1 MAMSCENLSP
11 APDLTICPKHYCFH
25 WLEKGDFIARGF
37 HANLEEASQHME
49 EVLEDGCGCSL
60 GICLRDER
68 LQSIKGAKDNLS
80 IRDWYEP
87 CEPALD
93 KNGLPHDYFILP
105 KLPKNS

>member
-1 MAMSCENLSP
+1 MTKDPHLP
-11 APDLTICPKHYCFH
+11 APNPILCPKHYCFH

-49 EVLEDGCGCSL
+49 EVMEDGCGCSF

-68 LQSIKGAKDNLS
+68 FRSMEGINR
-80 IRDWYEP
+80 RDWYEP

-93 KNGLPHDYFILP
+93 KNGLPRDYFIVP
-105 KLPKNS
+105 KLPKNN